1 MNERK
6 INVLEVGEYKKNLE
20 DVTHYIDDCINRI
33 YGGIKALTSQN
44 IIEGEISNTLEDAYE
59 ELSKIRTEVNEE
71 LDSFTG
77 WIGKN
82 IEDTTLLDER
92 HARELEN
99 ELNSMDFFKDGY
111 TISGGNA
118 FLTGDNNMKFVSS
131 TSKITESKSNGEVAT
146 SSDATKATSSDATKA
161 TSSDATKATSS
172 DATKATSSDATK
184 ATSSDAT
191 KATSSDATKAT
202 SSDATNNSGVDVNSE
217 DQNKYIVKEYRNAD
231 YRKINKTDFITLV
244 HGATENKFNLK
255 EFKEI
260 NEGSSYQNFPF
271 IEDPDKG
278 GVPSSPKEFAI
289 KRLDSNYDSNSINS
303 INKIPDNKLAYQ
315 FVETYEIDG
324 QKKSF
329 SYISEKVPTNGEH
342 YKKVVSFLEEN
353 TNPNSQI
360 SRVFNES
367 GINIVEKAD

>member
-118 FLTGDNNMKFVSS
+118 FLTGDNNMKFNSP
-131 TSKITESKSNGEVAT
+131 NGTKEDNN
-146 SSDATKATSSDATKA
+146 SSDNNQAKD
-161 TSSDATKATSS
+161 
-172 DATKATSSDATK
+172 
-184 ATSSDAT
+184 
-191 KATSSDATKAT
+191 
-202 SSDATNNSGVDVNSE
+202 NNSKDSDKQEEIKKQHQNDKSENKEIKYQTRDVFDDIKGEYRRYDGEEYDYTLYSLTYVKN
-217 DQNKYIVKEYRNAD
+217 NKYNLNEVKNEYRIYEEYNDTSQKILTLKNGKTSDDIKEYFNMLYKENGIGAPLAD
-231 YRKINKTDFITLV
+231 AINK
-244 HGATENKFNLK
+244 
-255 EFKEI
+255 
-260 NEGSSYQNFPF
+260 
-271 IEDPDKG
+271 
-278 GVPSSPKEFAI
+278 
-289 KRLDSNYDSNSINS
+289 YDSKDLSYKYVIKTN
-303 INKIPDNKLAYQ
+303 
-315 FVETYEIDG
+315 IDG
-324 QKKSF
+324 ISKDWEYKTSENLTTKELY
-329 SYISEKVPTNGEH
+329 SKYIN
-342 YKKVVSFLEEN
+342 YLEEN
-353 TNPNSQI
+353 TTNSSIIDFPQQGQVG
-360 SRVFNES
+360 VFVQTKDE
-367 GINIVEKAD
+367 

>member
-118 FLTGDNNMKFVSS
+118 FLTGDNNMEFVSS
-131 TSKITESKSNGEVAT
+131 TSKITESKSNGEV
-146 SSDATKATSSDATKA
+146 
-161 TSSDATKATSS
+161 
-172 DATKATSSDATK
+172 
-184 ATSSDAT
+184 
-191 KATSSDATKAT
+191 ATSSDATKAT

>member
-118 FLTGDNNMKFVSS
+118 FLTGDNNMKFNSP
-131 TSKITESKSNGEVAT
+131 NGTKEDNN
-146 SSDATKATSSDATKA
+146 SSD
-161 TSSDATKATSS
+161 
-172 DATKATSSDATK
+172 
-184 ATSSDAT
+184 
-191 KATSSDATKAT
+191 
-202 SSDATNNSGVDVNSE
+202 NN
-217 DQNKYIVKEYRNAD
+217 QA
-231 YRKINKTDFITLV
+231 
-244 HGATENKFNLK
+244 
-255 EFKEI
+255 
-260 NEGSSYQNFPF
+260 Q
-271 IEDPDKG
+271 
-278 GVPSSPKEFAI
+278 
-289 KRLDSNYDSNSINS
+289 DSNSKDS
-303 INKIPDNKLAYQ
+303 DKQ
-315 FVETYEIDG
+315 VEI
-324 QKKSF
+324 KK
-329 SYISEKVPTNGEH
+329 
-342 YKKVVSFLEEN
+342 
-353 TNPNSQI
+353 
-360 SRVFNES
+360 
-367 GINIVEKAD
+367 

>member
-118 FLTGDNNMKFVSS
+118 FLTGDNNMEFVSS
-131 TSKITESKSNGEVAT
+131 TSKITESKSNGEV
-146 SSDATKATSSDATKA
+146 A

>member
-99 ELNSMDFFKDGY
+99 ELDSMDFFKDGY

-118 FLTGDNNMKFVSS
+118 FLTGDNNMKFNSS
-131 TSKITESKSNGEVAT
+131 NGTTKEDTTATQSTATKDSAVKTDKNESKNSSNDTNETSNET
-146 SSDATKATSSDATKA
+146 SSADENQKVNDKTKGTIM
-161 TSSDATKATSS
+161 
-172 DATKATSSDATK
+172 
-184 ATSSDAT
+184 
-191 KATSSDATKAT
+191 
-202 SSDATNNSGVDVNSE
+202 G
-217 DQNKYIVKEYRNAD
+217 
-231 YRKINKTDFITLV
+231 TDFER
-244 HGATENKFNLK
+244 GAGGGDYELASSLSWLDKTKTYNPSEVVDKIKKDREYHSDNNVPLMKKSDGTVANSIKDFAADQYKDPYYKSVLDAINNHDEKNLSYEYIIKMNVDGQQKDWRYKTTENLTPNQVYSEFNNYLK
-255 EFKEI
+255 ANTTK
-260 NEGSSYQNFPF
+260 NSKVDFPYSGELGVN
-271 IEDPDKG
+271 IETK
-278 GVPSSPKEFAI
+278 
-289 KRLDSNYDSNSINS
+289 
-303 INKIPDNKLAYQ
+303 DN
-315 FVETYEIDG
+315 
-324 QKKSF
+324 
-329 SYISEKVPTNGEH
+329 
-342 YKKVVSFLEEN
+342 
-353 TNPNSQI
+353 
-360 SRVFNES
+360 
-367 GINIVEKAD
+367 

>member
-33 YGGIKALTSQN
+33 YGGIKSLTSQN
-44 IIEGEISNTLEDAYE
+44 IIEGEISNTLENAYE

-111 TISGGNA
+111 TISGGDH
-118 FLTGDNNMKFVSS
+118 FLTGDNNMKFDTPSGKAKDNS
-131 TSKITESKSNGEVAT
+131 SKSSADNNKEKDNNSKDSEKSEENGKN
-146 SSDATKATSSDATKA
+146 SSNNKATDSNSTKPD
-161 TSSDATKATSS
+161 TTDK
-172 DATKATSSDATK
+172 D
-184 ATSSDAT
+184 
-191 KATSSDATKAT
+191 
-202 SSDATNNSGVDVNSE
+202 NNSNENNNYKPNNSTEVNDNGKSR
-217 DQNKYIVKEYRNAD
+217 NLLKEYNDKIGIQNTRSTDFANVVG
-231 YRKINKTDFITLV
+231 INKDNFTL
-244 HGATENKFNLK
+244 KDYK
-255 EFKEI
+255 EFKDTI
-260 NEGSSYQNFPF
+260 NSGHMGNAPIIKEKDSNGNL
-271 IEDPDKG
+271 
-278 GVPSSPKEFAI
+278 VTPSSIKDFA
-289 KRLDSNYDSNSINS
+289 KMRLSYTDNFNKDAFNSTINQ
-303 INKIPDNKLAYQ
+303 IPDDKLRYQ

-329 SYISEKVPTNGEH
+329 SYLSKEMPTYREH
-342 YKKVVSFLEEN
+342 YDKVYSFLEQN
-353 TNPNSQI
+353 ANSNSQI
-360 SRVFNES
+360 IRDGKDS
-367 GINIVEKAD
+367 GINLVEID

>member
-131 TSKITESKSNGEVAT
+131 TSKITESKSNGEV
-146 SSDATKATSSDATKA
+146 
-161 TSSDATKATSS
+161 
-172 DATKATSSDATK
+172 
-184 ATSSDAT
+184 
-191 KATSSDATKAT
+191 AT

>member
-99 ELNSMDFFKDGY
+99 ELNSMEFFKDGY

-118 FLTGDNNMKFVSS
+118 FLTGDNNMKFNSS
-131 TSKITESKSNGEVAT
+131 NGTTKEDTTDTQSTDTKDAAVKNDKNESKNSSNDTNETSNET
-146 SSDATKATSSDATKA
+146 SSADGNKKVNDKTKGTIMGTGFEREAGGGDYELASSLSWLDKTKTYNPSEVVDKIKKDREYHSDNNVPLMKKSDGTVANSIKDFASDQYKDPYYKPVLDAI
-161 TSSDATKATSS
+161 
-172 DATKATSSDATK
+172 
-184 ATSSDAT
+184 
-191 KATSSDATKAT
+191 
-202 SSDATNNSGVDVNSE
+202 NNHDEKNLSYEYIIKMNVDGQQK
-217 DQNKYIVKEYRNAD
+217 DWRY
-231 YRKINKTDFITLV
+231 KT
-244 HGATENKFNLK
+244 TENLTPNQVYSEFNNYLK
-255 EFKEI
+255 ANTTK
-260 NEGSSYQNFPF
+260 NSKVDFPY
-271 IEDPDKG
+271 
-278 GVPSSPKEFAI
+278 S
-289 KRLDSNYDSNSINS
+289 
-303 INKIPDNKLAYQ
+303 
-315 FVETYEIDG
+315 
-324 QKKSF
+324 
-329 SYISEKVPTNGEH
+329 GE
-342 YKKVVSFLEEN
+342 L
-353 TNPNSQI
+353 
-360 SRVFNES
+360 
-367 GINIVEKAD
+367 GINIETKDN

>member
-118 FLTGDNNMKFVSS
+118 FLTGDNNIKFNSQSGTTKEDTTATQS
-131 TSKITESKSNGEVAT
+131 TATKDAAVKTDKNESKNSSNDTNETSNET
-146 SSDATKATSSDATKA
+146 SSADENQKVNDKTKGTIM
-161 TSSDATKATSS
+161 
-172 DATKATSSDATK
+172 
-184 ATSSDAT
+184 
-191 KATSSDATKAT
+191 
-202 SSDATNNSGVDVNSE
+202 G
-217 DQNKYIVKEYRNAD
+217 
-231 YRKINKTDFITLV
+231 TDFER
-244 HGATENKFNLK
+244 GAGGGDYELASSLSWLDKTKTYNPSEVVDKIKKDREYHSDNNVPLMKKSDGTVANSIKDFAADQYKDPYYKSVLDAINNHDEKNLSYEYIIKMNVDGQQKDWRYKTTENLTPNQVYSEFNNYLK
-255 EFKEI
+255 ANTTK
-260 NEGSSYQNFPF
+260 NSKVDFPYSGELGVN
-271 IEDPDKG
+271 IETK
-278 GVPSSPKEFAI
+278 
-289 KRLDSNYDSNSINS
+289 
-303 INKIPDNKLAYQ
+303 DN
-315 FVETYEIDG
+315 
-324 QKKSF
+324 
-329 SYISEKVPTNGEH
+329 
-342 YKKVVSFLEEN
+342 
-353 TNPNSQI
+353 
-360 SRVFNES
+360 
-367 GINIVEKAD
+367 

>member
-1 MNERK
+1 M
-6 INVLEVGEYKKNLE
+6 
-20 DVTHYIDDCINRI
+20 
-33 YGGIKALTSQN
+33 
-44 IIEGEISNTLEDAYE
+44 
-59 ELSKIRTEVNEE
+59 
-71 LDSFTG
+71 
-77 WIGKN
+77 
-82 IEDTTLLDER
+82 
-92 HARELEN
+92 
-99 ELNSMDFFKDGY
+99 
-111 TISGGNA
+111 
-118 FLTGDNNMKFVSS
+118 
-131 TSKITESKSNGEVAT
+131 
-146 SSDATKATSSDATKA
+146 
-161 TSSDATKATSS
+161 
-172 DATKATSSDATK
+172 
-184 ATSSDAT
+184 
-191 KATSSDATKAT
+191 
-202 SSDATNNSGVDVNSE
+202 
-217 DQNKYIVKEYRNAD
+217 
-231 YRKINKTDFITLV
+231 V

>member
-99 ELNSMDFFKDGY
+99 ELNSMEFFKDGY

-118 FLTGDNNMKFVSS
+118 FLTGDNNMKFNSPNGTTKEDTTPTQS
-131 TSKITESKSNGEVAT
+131 TATKDAAVKTDKNESKNLANDTNETSNESSSADGNKKVNDKTKGTIMGTGFERGAGGGDYELASSLSWLDKTKTYTPSEV
-146 SSDATKATSSDATKA
+146 
-161 TSSDATKATSS
+161 
-172 DATKATSSDATK
+172 
-184 ATSSDAT
+184 
-191 KATSSDATKAT
+191 
-202 SSDATNNSGVDVNSE
+202 VDKIQK
-217 DQNKYIVKEYRNAD
+217 DKEYNSD
-231 YRKINKTDFITLV
+231 N
-244 HGATENKFNLK
+244 N
-255 EFKEI
+255 
-260 NEGSSYQNFPF
+260 
-271 IEDPDKG
+271 
-278 GVPSSPKEFAI
+278 VPLMKKSDGTVANSIKEFAADQY
-289 KRLDSNYDSNSINS
+289 KDPYYKPVLDA
-303 INKIPDNKLAYQ
+303 INKHDEKNLS
-315 FVETYEIDG
+315 YEYIIKMNVDG
-324 QKKSF
+324 QQKDWRYKTTENLTPNQV
-329 SYISEKVPTNGEH
+329 YSEFNNYLKANTTKNSKVDFPYSGE
-342 YKKVVSFLEEN
+342 L
-353 TNPNSQI
+353 
-360 SRVFNES
+360 
-367 GINIVEKAD
+367 GINIETKDN

>member
-44 IIEGEISNTLEDAYE
+44 IIEGEISNTLENAYE

-99 ELNSMDFFKDGY
+99 ELNSMEFFKDGY

-118 FLTGDNNMKFVSS
+118 FLTGDNNMKFDSPGGKAKDNSS
-131 TSKITESKSNGEVAT
+131 KSSADNNKEKDNNSKDSDKKSEENGKNSSNNKATDSNSTKPDDTDKDNTSKE
-146 SSDATKATSSDATKA
+146 
-161 TSSDATKATSS
+161 
-172 DATKATSSDATK
+172 
-184 ATSSDAT
+184 
-191 KATSSDATKAT
+191 
-202 SSDATNNSGVDVNSE
+202 NNDK
-217 DQNKYIVKEYRNAD
+217 NKYIVKEYRNKN
-231 YRKINKTDFITLV
+231 YRNVNKTDFTTLV
-244 HGATENKFNLK
+244 YGASKEKFTLQEYKDFNNKDTTPNSPL
-255 EFKEI
+255 I
-260 NEGSSYQNFPF
+260 TNESTLAA
-271 IEDPDKG
+271 
-278 GVPSSPKEFAI
+278 PSSPKDYA
-289 KRLDSNYDSNSINS
+289 KNHLDPNYDSNGLNS
-303 INKIPDNKLAYQ
+303 ITKIPDDKLAYQ

-329 SYISEKVPTNGEH
+329 SYFSEKVPTVREH
-342 YKKVVSFLEEN
+342 YNKVTSFLEQN
-353 TNPNSQI
+353 SNPNSQI
-360 SRVFNES
+360 SRVLNES
-367 GINIVEKAD
+367 GMNIVEKVD

>member
-99 ELNSMDFFKDGY
+99 ELDSMDFFKDGY

-118 FLTGDNNMKFVSS
+118 FLTGDNNMKFNSS
-131 TSKITESKSNGEVAT
+131 NGTTKEDTTATQSTATKDAAVKTDKNESKNSSNDTNETSNET
-146 SSDATKATSSDATKA
+146 SSADENKKVNDKTKGTIMGTGFERGAGGGDYELSSSLSWLDKTKTYTPSEVVDKIKKDREYHSDNNVPLMKKSDGTVANSIKDFASDQYKDPYYKPVLDAI
-161 TSSDATKATSS
+161 
-172 DATKATSSDATK
+172 
-184 ATSSDAT
+184 
-191 KATSSDATKAT
+191 
-202 SSDATNNSGVDVNSE
+202 NNHDEKNLSYEYIIKMNVDGQQK
-217 DQNKYIVKEYRNAD
+217 DWRY
-231 YRKINKTDFITLV
+231 KT
-244 HGATENKFNLK
+244 TENLTPNQVYSEFNNYLK
-255 EFKEI
+255 SNTTK
-260 NEGSSYQNFPF
+260 NSKVDFPYSGELGVN
-271 IEDPDKG
+271 IETK
-278 GVPSSPKEFAI
+278 
-289 KRLDSNYDSNSINS
+289 
-303 INKIPDNKLAYQ
+303 DN
-315 FVETYEIDG
+315 
-324 QKKSF
+324 
-329 SYISEKVPTNGEH
+329 
-342 YKKVVSFLEEN
+342 
-353 TNPNSQI
+353 
-360 SRVFNES
+360 
-367 GINIVEKAD
+367 